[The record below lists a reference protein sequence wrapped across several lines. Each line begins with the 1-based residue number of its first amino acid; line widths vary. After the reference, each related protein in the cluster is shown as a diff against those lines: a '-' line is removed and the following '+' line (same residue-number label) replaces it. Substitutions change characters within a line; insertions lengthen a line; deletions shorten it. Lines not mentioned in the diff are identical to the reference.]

1 MPTQPVR
8 QNHSYC
14 TLLQNIRALGSV
26 PSDYRIVHFHG
37 SRRIGRSA
45 SRSLLLLVACFPFLY
60 CFLVLV
66 TFCYITR
73 LAEALKVIAVKESIV
88 SADWIRNYVIHNL
101 GANVPA
107 LLEAVRT
114 KRVLLT
120 EGLTQARPVVCVVK
134 VR

>member
-1 MPTQPVR
+1 MPTQTAR

-14 TLLQNIRALGSV
+14 TLLQNIRALGSA
-26 PSDYRIVHFHG
+26 PSDYRIVHLHG

-45 SRSLLLLVACFPFLY
+45 SRPLLLLVACFPFLY

-88 SADWIRNYVIHNL
+88 SADRKWDNVIHNFR
-101 GANVPA
+101 AYIPA
-107 LLEAVRT
+107 LLQAIRAERMFLAEC
-114 KRVLLT
+114 LA
-120 EGLTQARPVVCVVK
+120 QARPIVCVVEI
-134 VR
+134 